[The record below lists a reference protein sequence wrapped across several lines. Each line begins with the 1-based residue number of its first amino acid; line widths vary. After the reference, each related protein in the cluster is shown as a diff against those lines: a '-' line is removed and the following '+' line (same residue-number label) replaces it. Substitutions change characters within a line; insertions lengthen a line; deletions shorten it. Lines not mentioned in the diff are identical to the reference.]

1 MADETKTFTITAPA
15 PIMRR
20 LEGFLALMHFNAGHS
35 AMFGMCFDG
44 DGNERLQ
51 VAEGLDSALRRPAQ
65 ACGGFAGGL
74 EIATGSAKV
83 PYYVKQRQRHDGTSV
98 PIGWNGKRLWN
109 CEACGDGVVRYEGTT
124 PVRCD
129 VCGGTGFLTAPPAQA
144 AKRG

>member
-1 MADETKTFTITAPA
+1 MADEIKTFTITAPA
-15 PIMRR
+15 GIMRR

-44 DGNERLQ
+44 DGNERLR
-51 VAEGLDSALRRPAQ
+51 VKEGLDPALRKPAQ

-74 EIATGSAKV
+74 EVATGSVKV
-83 PYYVKQRQRHDGTSV
+83 PYYVQQRPLNDIPGV

-109 CEACGDGVVRYEGTT
+109 CEACGDGVVRYENQR

-129 VCGGTGFLTAPPAQA
+129 VCGGTGFLAAPPKEAQ
-144 AKRG
+144 RE